1 MRTIGTA
8 IGVFTLLPS
17 KPRDLDRQVA
27 GRIIQV
33 FPVIGAILGLIAL
46 PVAALFHWLGHPL
59 LASALALTVLALC
72 TGALHLDG
80 LADTADGLGSR
91 QPTERALEIMRKSD
105 VGPMGVAA
113 LCLSLILQASALSTA
128 PTTIAFAAALIGGVM
143 VSRAVCLA
151 ATTTGRPSAR
161 PSGFG
166 ALFAAATTPGR
177 AAIVGVAT
185 SLFVAGIFASA
196 TWELPTLRGI
206 DWFPGFGGAWA
217 LAAGLGAYLV
227 GLSAAAWFRRR
238 LGGLTGDT
246 FGAIIELSTTTF
258 WLVIALSW

>member
-1 MRTIGTA
+1 MRTLATA

-17 KPRDLDRQVA
+17 KPRQLDRKVA
-27 GRIIQV
+27 GRIVLV

-46 PVAALFHWLGHPL
+46 PIAAGFHWLGQPM
-59 LASALALTVLALC
+59 LAAALALTGVAIC

-91 QPTERALEIMRKSD
+91 QPAERALEIMRKSD

-113 LCLSLILQASALSTA
+113 LCLSLILQVAALSAA
-128 PTTIAFAAALIGGVM
+128 PTTAAFAATLVAGLM

-151 ATTTGRPSAR
+151 ATTTGRPAAR

-177 AAIVGVAT
+177 AAMVGLAT
-185 SLFVAGIFASA
+185 GGFAAGLIAWA
-196 TWELPTLRGI
+196 TGGTPGLRGATVS
-206 DWFPGFGGAWA
+206 PGFGASWA
-217 LAAGLGAYLV
+217 LIAIVASYAAGLA
-227 GLSAAAWFRRR
+227 AAAWFRRR

-246 FGAIIELSTTTF
+246 FGAIIEISGTAF
-258 WLVIALSW
+258 WLAMALAW